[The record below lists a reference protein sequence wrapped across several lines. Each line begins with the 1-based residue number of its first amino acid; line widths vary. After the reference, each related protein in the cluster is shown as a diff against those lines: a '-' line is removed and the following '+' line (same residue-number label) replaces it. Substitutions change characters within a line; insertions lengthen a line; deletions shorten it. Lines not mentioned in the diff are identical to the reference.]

1 LNPIWSEHNKTQYIR
16 HAARETQTHKTLNH
30 PNIVKLYETF
40 ELDQISLCTI
50 LEYCNGCDL
59 SLYLKQNK
67 SLQEKECKMIIK
79 QILFGLKYLHEN
91 QRKIIHYDLKPQNIL
106 FHSGEIKI
114 TDFGLCKVIEDS
126 NTTRLELTSQGVGTY
141 WYLPPEC
148 FETGDPPPKI
158 STKVDIWS
166 VGVIY
171 YEMMFGEKP
180 FGNNMSQEKILK
192 DQVILTVDGVKFP
205 AKPVISNDGKEFIT
219 NCLNKNPEKRW
230 DVNLCLNSPYLSK
243 KWSFK
248 EVKLIDS

>member
-1 LNPIWSEHNKTQYIR
+1 
-16 HAARETQTHKTLNH
+16 
-30 PNIVKLYETF
+30 
-40 ELDQISLCTI
+40 
-50 LEYCNGCDL
+50 
-59 SLYLKQNK
+59 
-67 SLQEKECKMIIK
+67 MIIK

-243 KWSFK
+243 K
-248 EVKLIDS
+248 